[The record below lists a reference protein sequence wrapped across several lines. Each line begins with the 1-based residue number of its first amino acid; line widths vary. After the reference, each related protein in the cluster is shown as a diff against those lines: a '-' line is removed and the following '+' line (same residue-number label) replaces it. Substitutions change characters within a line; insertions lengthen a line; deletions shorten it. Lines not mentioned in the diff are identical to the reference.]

1 MAEQHHVHQPAW
13 FWAGAAVVAAA
24 VAVGTVYGDRAS
36 HFSAFAAP
44 MVGAYALA
52 ALAIV
57 CLIGGIRGWRF
68 PFSRPPAA
76 ISSPPKSAA
85 IRQTGG
91 TSHHGRLTAIGYDN
105 PIDHQGGEMRTEDA
119 RLLRDSDRG
128 PEEEGG
134 PLHPTET
141 SAEEP
146 FGPET

>member
-68 PFSRPPAA
+68 PFSRHPAA
-76 ISSPPKSAA
+76 PAPQEPKT
-85 IRQTGG
+85 IGIMQTGG
-91 TSHHGRLTAIGYDN
+91 TADHKNLNITGVDKA
-105 PIDHQGGEMRTEDA
+105 IDHRGGHLRTRDAQIDGQNVEREQGEGEG
-119 RLLRDSDRG
+119 S
-128 PEEEGG
+128 EEEGG
-134 PLHPTET
+134 QVHP
-141 SAEEP
+141 A
-146 FGPET
+146 